1 MTFNNFI
8 YFIVCAE
15 KEKQT
20 SPVNFVQQIRKNM
33 QKLPVAPQHLSS
45 IIADNIFNYVS
56 HYNMIVEVF
65 IPVESI
71 KIKMDLYVFE
81 TQIMTFNS
89 INENYEICANIN

>member
-1 MTFNNFI
+1 
-8 YFIVCAE
+8 
-15 KEKQT
+15 
-20 SPVNFVQQIRKNM
+20 
-33 QKLPVAPQHLSS
+33 
-45 IIADNIFNYVS
+45 
-56 HYNMIVEVF
+56 MIVEVF